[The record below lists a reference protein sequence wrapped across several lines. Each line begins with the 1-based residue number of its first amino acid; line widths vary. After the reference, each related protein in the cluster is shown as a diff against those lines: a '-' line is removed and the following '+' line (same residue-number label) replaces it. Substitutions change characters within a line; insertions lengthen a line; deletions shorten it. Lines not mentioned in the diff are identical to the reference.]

1 MKKASEKILYIIGGV
16 NGAGKSTFAENAM
29 ANSKYTYLNPDKM
42 AFKISGNYS
51 TSATKAAGKQV
62 IEILKEN
69 VKYGK
74 PIIWETTL
82 GSNVYKRI
90 SQLYKNNGYL
100 IDLTYIFLIDEETHH
115 ERIAERVA
123 AGGHD
128 IEIGLLEKRFKKR
141 VASFDEALETGDSW
155 RMLCNQNPWFE
166 LVAFGHGQTK
176 MISNY
181 DLYKHFYETTPN
193 IKSKTMENFKKFIGF
208 SIKTNKK

>member
-51 TSATKAAGKQV
+51 TSANKAAGKQV

-100 IDLTYIFLIDEETHH
+100 IDLTYIFLIDEETHY